1 MPQTFRDI
9 LEQLECYGRMF
20 QIEYDLI
27 DDGIHWTPRQLL
39 ANADVNLLIAPAV
52 LDIVHSDETQP
63 GSITVMQQTALVPDA
78 IIDGA
83 ISGFHFAS
91 SAVMVESKLVFVV
104 TWKDLRPQ
112 SATINKVN

>member
-9 LEQLECYGRMF
+9 LKMLESYGRMF
-20 QIEYDLI
+20 EREYDLI

-39 ANADVNLLIAPAV
+39 ANADPSLLIADAIIH
-52 LDIVHSDETQP
+52 LSHSDETQP

-104 TWKDLRPQ
+104 TWKSKGIEETR
-112 SATINKVN
+112 